1 MKILSKICEKNTEGE
16 ISLLIENTEDLWSL
30 YNLIIVGD
38 KLSCTTTRKVVKET
52 GTSTQ
57 SNKVKIFL
65 SILVAKI
72 DFEPQAESIRVSG
85 KIVNENKYVKVRI
98 LKKRKLFF
106 KKKKNYNKTL

>member
-30 YNLIIVGD
+30 YNLIIIGD

-65 SILVAKI
+65 SILVEKI

-85 KIVNENKYVKVRI
+85 KIVNENKFVKVSR
-98 LKKRKLFF
+98 KRNN
-106 KKKKNYNKTL
+106 KKNYPLKKTQN